1 MAQGDG
7 SYNNPIIVDGL
18 IKKNGK
24 FYKLNTG
31 DAKSDVSQKYLP
43 LTGGAVGT
51 TYVDRGTNISQFN
64 RKDGNGEFIICGGT
78 SVYDGGALYLNSVNQ
93 QYKEKGAVEIYTI
106 NPFNQ
111 SLFQLKISGINRSLT
126 TSDGSIPII
135 DNLKTTPLTHAFT
148 FKNGVK
154 IQCIRLPM
162 SQKKGY
168 QAVNWVFP
176 FSDTNYHV
184 FVMSEDSDTNLE
196 FQIAS
201 VTLLNKSTTTCY
213 VAHKVE
219 NIENFFEG
227 QSVSVM
233 GIGI

>member
-7 SYNNPIIVDGL
+7 SYNNPIIVDVL
-18 IKKNGK
+18 IKKNRK

-51 TYVDRGTNISQFN
+51 TYVDKGTNISQFN

-78 SVYDGGALYLNSVNQ
+78 GVGDGGALYLNSVNQ
-93 QYKEKGAVEIYTI
+93 EYKEKGAVEIYTI
-106 NPFNQ
+106 NPSNQ
-111 SLFQLKISGINRSLT
+111 SLFQLKISGIDRSLI
-126 TSDGSIPII
+126 TSDGTIPIV

-148 FKNGVK
+148 FKKSVK
-154 IQCIRLPM
+154 IQCIRLLM
-162 SQKKGY
+162 SQEKCY
-168 QAVNWVFP
+168 QAVNWPFP
-176 FSDTNYHV
+176 FSNTNYHV
-184 FVMSEDSDTNLE
+184 FAMSEDPDTNIN

-219 NIENFFEG
+219 NQGDFYPGHSI
-227 QSVSVM
+227 SVM